1 MITGISESKALTKHL
16 SCRCYCKFDG
26 RKCNLNQKWN
36 KCQCESKNPK
46 EPNFCK
52 NGYIWNPALCSCEN
66 DKYLAGIIGD
76 SVKAF
81 HEIIKEII
89 WVPTNFNGKRYPI
102 NN

>member
-1 MITGISESKALTKHL
+1 M
-16 SCRCYCKFDG
+16 
-26 RKCNLNQKWN
+26 NQKRN
-36 KCQCESKNPK
+36 NDNCQCESKNPK
-46 EPNFCK
+46 EPNLCK
-52 NGYIWNPALCSCEN
+52 KGYIWNPALCSCEN

-76 SVKAF
+76 SVKAV